1 MAGFSRY
8 TNPAI
13 PQEPAPEPNSRLSPT
28 DRACAY
34 FEPYQATEPDAARFR
49 ARQIDAVVRMTPVAT
64 LINVI
69 AVTGLVAVLRG
80 KGSDAFLFGW
90 MAAVTLAS
98 VVGLRGWWHN
108 RLNPQLTASRRAVR
122 RLVLHA
128 AILGALW
135 GLLGLGVFPQVGTGE
150 QFFIGMVVS
159 GMMCA
164 GAFVLSSLP
173 MAGTLWT
180 ITMGGPAG
188 LALLLTGDPMH
199 RALIT
204 LLIAYIVFIILGVW
218 NAARMLGARLMA
230 EAKADNQH
238 EVIRLLLRDFED
250 QASDLLW
257 EIDQYGRFS
266 HASRRL
272 LRQFNVDE
280 AELTEQ
286 TAVELIE
293 ARIPDS
299 PEARAC
305 WGGIRQHLA
314 SGTPF
319 RDLVLPI
326 RSASGVRWWSL
337 SARILLDSYGAS
349 MGWRGVASDHTDQ
362 YLARRRL
369 EWMAHNDP
377 LTGLVNRTTF
387 RERLQELLADGVR
400 KPFAVVYIDLDGFK
414 QINDELGHSSGDVLL
429 QTFGDRLLEGARRDD
444 MVARLG
450 GDEFALL
457 LRQINGEADA
467 HTVLARFLDSLTE
480 PCEVAHRQVPLR
492 ASFGVALAPR
502 DGHDIDTLMRKADLA
517 LYTAKHQRGGGYC
530 VYHPRL
536 SEHGRRRGLL
546 ESALRLALERGEFRL
561 VYQPQIDA
569 GTWTLCGFEALLRWR
584 HPELGEISPTEF
596 VPIAE
601 SIGIMPRLGQWV
613 LEEACR
619 EAASWPSHLSVS
631 VNVSAVQLRDPRFL
645 ASVLL
650 ATAPIAAPRIEL
662 EVTESALLDDIT
674 GAVATLHQLRRHGYR
689 VALDDFGTG
698 YSALSYLRRFPFD
711 VLKIDRSFVRDLLAD
726 EEALVIVDTI
736 LAMSR
741 ALNMTTV
748 AEGVESVEEAE
759 MLRARGCKVLQGFLV
774 SEPMHGRDVLSFA
787 TAWANRAVARRHL
800 LAAG

>member
-1 MAGFSRY
+1 
-8 TNPAI
+8 
-13 PQEPAPEPNSRLSPT
+13 
-28 DRACAY
+28 
-34 FEPYQATEPDAARFR
+34 
-49 ARQIDAVVRMTPVAT
+49 
-64 LINVI
+64 
-69 AVTGLVAVLRG
+69 
-80 KGSDAFLFGW
+80 
-90 MAAVTLAS
+90 
-98 VVGLRGWWHN
+98 
-108 RLNPQLTASRRAVR
+108 
-122 RLVLHA
+122 
-128 AILGALW
+128 
-135 GLLGLGVFPQVGTGE
+135 
-150 QFFIGMVVS
+150 
-159 GMMCA
+159 
-164 GAFVLSSLP
+164 
-173 MAGTLWT
+173 
-180 ITMGGPAG
+180 
-188 LALLLTGDPMH
+188 
-199 RALIT
+199 
-204 LLIAYIVFIILGVW
+204 
-218 NAARMLGARLMA
+218 
-230 EAKADNQH
+230 
-238 EVIRLLLRDFED
+238 
-250 QASDLLW
+250 
-257 EIDQYGRFS
+257 
-266 HASRRL
+266 
-272 LRQFNVDE
+272 
-280 AELTEQ
+280 
-286 TAVELIE
+286 
-293 ARIPDS
+293 
-299 PEARAC
+299 
-305 WGGIRQHLA
+305 
-314 SGTPF
+314 
-319 RDLVLPI
+319 
-326 RSASGVRWWSL
+326 
-337 SARILLDSYGAS
+337 
-349 MGWRGVASDHTDQ
+349 
-362 YLARRRL
+362 
-369 EWMAHNDP
+369 
-377 LTGLVNRTTF
+377 
-387 RERLQELLADGVR
+387 
-400 KPFAVVYIDLDGFK
+400 
-414 QINDELGHSSGDVLL
+414 
-429 QTFGDRLLEGARRDD
+429 
-444 MVARLG
+444 
-450 GDEFALL
+450 
-457 LRQINGEADA
+457 
-467 HTVLARFLDSLTE
+467 
-480 PCEVAHRQVPLR
+480 
-492 ASFGVALAPR
+492 
-502 DGHDIDTLMRKADLA
+502 MRKADLA